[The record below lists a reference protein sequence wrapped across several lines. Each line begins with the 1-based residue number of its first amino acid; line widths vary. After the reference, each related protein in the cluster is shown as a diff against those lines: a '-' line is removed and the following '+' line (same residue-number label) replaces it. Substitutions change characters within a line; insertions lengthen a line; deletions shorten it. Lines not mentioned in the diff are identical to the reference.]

1 MKTLSLKLPETLYGD
16 LTALAEHQGVSK
28 SALVREALA
37 ELFRQQRAPARG
49 SALALLERE
58 KVALTRRQ
66 PAPLGVPCRDVQRR
80 PLALVDGRGRGRT
93 ERDV

>member
-49 SALALLERE
+49 SALALLEDLAGSFDGPE
-58 KVALTRRQ
+58 DLSFNKTHLED
-66 PAPLGVPCRDVQRR
+66 LGQSVPS
-80 PLALVDGRGRGRT
+80 GGSRGRISET
-93 ERDV
+93 RD